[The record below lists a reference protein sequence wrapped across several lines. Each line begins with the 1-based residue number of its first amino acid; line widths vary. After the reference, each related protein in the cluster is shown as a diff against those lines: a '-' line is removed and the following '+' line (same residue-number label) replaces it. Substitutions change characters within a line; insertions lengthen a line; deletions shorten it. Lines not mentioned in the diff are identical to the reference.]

1 LGLTFG
7 YPHMDLQLKD
17 KVAVVMAA
25 SRGLGA
31 ATARAFA
38 EEGAHVVISARD
50 AKALHE
56 TAQAIARNTGV
67 RVLPVI
73 ADSAKAAD
81 VQRLVDMAVRTFGR
95 VDALVANAG
104 GPPAGRFMDFDDA
117 AWQQAIELT
126 LMSAVR
132 AARTVIPIMQRQG
145 GGSITFITSVSV
157 KHALDNLVFSNSL
170 RLAVAGMVKT
180 LAREVG
186 PDNIRVNLICPGYTA
201 TDRILALAAA
211 HAERNGTT
219 VEAELAR
226 SGANTALGRVASV
239 EEFARPC
246 VFLASPAASYITGTA
261 LIVDGGQS
269 RAL

>member
-1 LGLTFG
+1 
-7 YPHMDLQLKD
+7 MDLQLKD

-25 SRGLGA
+25 SKGLGA
-31 ATARAFA
+31 ATARVFA

-50 AKALHE
+50 AQALHA
-56 TAQAIARNTGV
+56 TADDIARRTGV
-67 RVLPVI
+67 RVLPVV

-81 VQRLVDMAVRTFGR
+81 VERLIDAATRAFGR
-95 VDALVANAG
+95 IDALVVNAG
-104 GPPAGRFMDFDDA
+104 GPPAGRFVDFDDA
-117 AWQQAIELT
+117 AWQHAIELT

-132 AARTVIPIMQRQG
+132 AARAVIPVMRQQRS
-145 GGSITFITSVSV
+145 GSITFVSSVSV

-180 LAREVG
+180 LARELG

-201 TDRILALAAA
+201 TDRILALAAL
-211 HAERNGTT
+211 HAQRNGTT
-219 VEAELAR
+219 VEAELAK
-226 SGANTALGRVASV
+226 SAANTALGRIASV

>member
-1 LGLTFG
+1 
-7 YPHMDLQLKD
+7 MDLQLRD

-25 SRGLGA
+25 SKGLGA

-38 EEGAHVVISARD
+38 EEGAHVVISARN
-50 AKALHE
+50 AQALHA
-56 TAQAIARNTGV
+56 TAQDIARCADV
-67 RVLPVI
+67 RVLPVV
-73 ADSAKAAD
+73 ADSSKAAD
-81 VQRLVDMAVRTFGR
+81 IARLIDTAVRTFGR
-95 VDALVANAG
+95 VDALVANTG

-117 AWQQAIELT
+117 AWRDAIELT

-132 AARTVIPIMQRQG
+132 AARAVIPVMQRQG

-201 TDRILALAAA
+201 TDRILELAAA
-211 HAERNGTT
+211 HAWRNGTT
-219 VEAELAR
+219 VEAELAKV
-226 SGANTALGRVASV
+226 GGYTALGRVASV

-246 VFLASPAASYITGTA
+246 VFLASPAASYITGAA
-261 LIVDGGQS
+261 LMVDGGQS